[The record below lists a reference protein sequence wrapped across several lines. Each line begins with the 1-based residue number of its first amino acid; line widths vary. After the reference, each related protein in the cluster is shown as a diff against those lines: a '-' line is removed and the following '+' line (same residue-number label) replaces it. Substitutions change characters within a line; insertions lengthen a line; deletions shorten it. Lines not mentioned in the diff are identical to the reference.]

1 MTDGMVARPE
11 PGLLRSAATISAW
24 NTVSRIT
31 GFVRVLAVGAAL
43 GTTFVGN
50 VYQSSN
56 LVSNLMFELL
66 AAGLLSAPLVPAF
79 VSLIDAGRRDEAV
92 RLAGTLLGVA
102 LAGLGVVVALG
113 MVAAPAIM
121 RALTM
126 AMDDGAVRDRS
137 VELGTF
143 FLLFFLPQVLLY
155 AGLAVAT
162 ALLNSD
168 RHFAAG
174 AMAPIANNVVVIATM
189 AVFVA
194 VRAEGDLGLD
204 MPLGHRLL
212 LGAGT
217 TAGVLAM
224 ASIPI
229 LSARRRGLAV
239 RPRWEPG
246 DPRLRQIA
254 RVGLWG
260 GVLLGAV
267 QVLIAVTL
275 VLANQVRGGVVA
287 YQIAFTFFLLPV
299 ALVAHPIYT
308 AMYPR
313 LAAAAQAGRWQD
325 FGADIGEAVRRI
337 AFFVLPATAALVV
350 LGGPLLRLLRLGEI
364 DAQGARMVGRVLA
377 AYAVGLIGYSC
388 FLLLAR
394 AWTAA
399 GDARLPA
406 LVAIGTAAL
415 GAVLMVAGAGA
426 ADGTDR
432 VVVLG
437 LAHSAAMSAAAL
449 VLVVLLVRRYRVRVE
464 IGASLARSALTAA
477 VACAVGAVVADSVDS
492 GGRSGALAA
501 IAAAGLVVAVIT
513 LVGQWALGAPELRQ
527 LAAARRGAT
536 P

>member
-24 NTVSRIT
+24 NTVSRVT

-79 VSLIDAGRRDEAV
+79 VSLIDAGRRDDAV
-92 RLAGTLLGVA
+92 RLAGTLLGVV
-102 LAGLGVVVALG
+102 LAGLGIVVAVA

-162 ALLNSD
+162 ALLNAD

-189 AVFVA
+189 AAFVA
-194 VRAEGDLGLD
+194 LRAESDLGLD
-204 MPLGHRLL
+204 MSLGHRLL

-229 LSARRRGLAV
+229 ISARRKGLAL
-239 RPRWEPG
+239 RPRWEPR
-246 DPRLRQIA
+246 DPRLVQIA

-308 AMYPR
+308 AVYPR
-313 LAAAAQAGRWQD
+313 LAAAAQGGRWQD
-325 FGADIGEAVRRI
+325 FGADIGDAVRRI
-337 AFFVLPATAALVV
+337 AFFVLPASAALVV
-350 LGGPLLRLLRLGEI
+350 LGGPALRLVRLGAI
-364 DAQGARMVGRVLA
+364 DAEGARMVGRVLA
-377 AYAVGLIGYSC
+377 AYAVGLFGYSC

-406 LVAIGTAAL
+406 VVAIGAAVL
-415 GAVLMVAGAGA
+415 GAGLMVVGAGA
-426 ADGTDR
+426 AEGTDR
-432 VVVLG
+432 VVALG
-437 LAHSAAMSAAAL
+437 LAHSVTMSTAAL
-449 VLVVLLVRRYRVRVE
+449 VLVILLVRRYRVRIE
-464 IGASLARSALTAA
+464 IGASVARSAVTAG
-477 VACAVGAVVADSVDS
+477 VAGAVGALVAGGVDS
-492 GGRSGALAA
+492 GGRSGAAVAIGAA
-501 IAAAGLVVAVIT
+501 VLVVGAVT
-513 LVGQWALGAPELRQ
+513 LLGQWVLGAPELRQ
-527 LAAARRGAT
+527 LVAARRGAT